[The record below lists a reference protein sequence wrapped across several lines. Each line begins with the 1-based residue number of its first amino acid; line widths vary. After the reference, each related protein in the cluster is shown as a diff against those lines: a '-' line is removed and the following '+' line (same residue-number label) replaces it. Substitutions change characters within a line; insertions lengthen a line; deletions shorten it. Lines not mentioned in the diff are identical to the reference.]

1 MSVIDFSTA
10 LKDIIQAGQTVVE
23 GNVVKV
29 IADNGN
35 EIGNAVVNT
44 VVGGNGVGATVYS
57 MTGAVQGGTATTT
70 GVAYLALDLGT
81 FGATIAPCLGII
93 AGVGLYNIAPNFWDT
108 VGNALYDA
116 GSTIG
121 GKVIAYFDG
130 DNIYFDSNTIE
141 TFKNT
146 LIDMDAFQMGEKSN
160 DEIGLTEVTQPIPIA
175 SRAVLSTHLLNHGVD
190 YYYNDQ
196 WWADNGVATM
206 WRATNTKYSVI
217 VASSDPNSLKHTYS
231 EVSDGTSSETT
242 TNLSDSYTYD
252 DKTVY
257 FAYSDF
263 TTPFDLIAYNP
274 QLNATGTL
282 SQSVWGKI
290 AWVMVYGMGN
300 EPNPLLQEDAIFPN
314 DDEFPLT
321 YPDWYPL
328 NYPDGAPSDLPEIY
342 PAKYPETDP
351 DPYPQQKP
359 AQNPDPEEVPETY
372 PKIIP
377 DLPLPQPNPDPY
389 PEPDPDPQPDP
400 DPTPDPYS
408 PPNLDPYSPP
418 TPDPTPQPDDP
429 TPTPTPDDPTPN
441 PDDPVNPNPDP
452 PTPTPIVPPV
462 LPDTV
467 SSSKLFTVYNPTSA
481 QLDALGA
488 YLWDSSLMETI
499 KKIWMNPLDGIISL
513 IQVYA
518 TPTVGGAHNI
528 ILGYL
533 DSGVSASVVS
543 SQFVTVDCG
552 SIDVKET
559 KKNATDYAPYVS
571 AHLYLPF
578 IGIVEIN
585 VNDVMN
591 GKIGVKYRID
601 VYTGTCLAEVSGK
614 RTKDMPSD
622 TVLYTFSGN
631 CSQQIPLTSGNA
643 TGMLSALV
651 AGAGAGLSIATGG
664 GLGVVAGISMVG
676 RSLTHEMFHV
686 SKSGNLSANAGIMGA
701 KKPYLILSRRQGYD
715 ANGYNELYGYPANKT
730 VYLGNYSGFVRVKHC
745 LLKTKATDP
754 ERAEI
759 MALLRDGVIF

>member
-1 MSVIDFSTA
+1 MSVIEFSTA
-10 LKDIIQAGQTVVE
+10 LKDVIQAGQTVVE
-23 GNVVKV
+23 GNVVRV

-44 VVGGNGVGATVYS
+44 VVGGNGVAATVYS
-57 MTGAVQGGTATTT
+57 MTGAVSGGSATTS
-70 GVAYLALDLGT
+70 GVAFLALDLGT
-81 FGATIAPCLGII
+81 FGAAIAPCLGII
-93 AGVGLYNIAPNFWDT
+93 AGTGLYNLAPNFWDT
-108 VGNALYDA
+108 VGNALYNV

-130 DNIYFDSNTIE
+130 DNIYFDEKTIE
-141 TFKNT
+141 TFKNE
-146 LIDMDAFQMGEKSN
+146 LISANVFGKHSYIT
-160 DEIGLTEVTQPIPIA
+160 DEDFPNIPELHNGIGSSAP
-175 SRAVLSTHLLNHGVD
+175 VD
-190 YYYNDQ
+190 YVNYGYE
-196 WWADNGVATM
+196 DNGEWITGTLPVSGASGAMAMAGCLSGELPGYVAY
-206 WRATNTKYSVI
+206 RYI
-217 VASSDPNSLKHTYS
+217 LASSD
-231 EVSDGTSSETT
+231 SSFGST
-242 TNLSDSYTYD
+242 SYTYN

-257 FAYSDF
+257 YTKGSTSLYNHTVDVLSGPLGI
-263 TTPFDLIAYNP
+263 TNDLWENYAKE
-274 QLNATGTL
+274 T
-282 SQSVWGKI
+282 
-290 AWVMVYGMGN
+290 AWVMIYGTEYEN
-300 EPNPLLQEDAIFPN
+300 PNVDPNAILPTEE
-314 DDEFPLT
+314 EFPLT

-328 NYPDGAPSDLPEIY
+328 NYPDGAPSDLPTVY
-342 PAKYPETDP
+342 PAKYPETEP
-351 DPYPQQKP
+351 DPYPQQQP
-359 AQNPDPEEVPETY
+359 AQNPEPEEVPETY

-377 DLPLPQPNPDPY
+377 DLPLPQPNPDPF
-389 PEPDPDPQPDP
+389 PEPSPEPSPDPDPS
-400 DPTPDPYS
+400 PDPYS
-408 PPNLDPYSPP
+408 PPNIDPYTPP
-418 TPDPTPQPDDP
+418 TPDPTPQPDEP
-429 TPTPTPDDPTPN
+429 TPTPTPDEPTPT
-441 PDDPVNPNPDP
+441 PDDPINPNPDP
-452 PTPTPIVPPV
+452 PTPTPILPPV

-467 SSSKLFTVYNPTSA
+467 TSSKLFTVYNPTSA

-518 TPTVGGAHNI
+518 TPTVSGAHNI

-552 SIDVKET
+552 SIDVKEI

-591 GKIGVKYRID
+591 GKIGVKYKID

-614 RTKDMPSD
+614 RSNDMSSN

-676 RSLTHEMFHV
+676 HSLTHEMFHV

-701 KKPYLILSRRQGYD
+701 KKPYLILSRRHGYD